1 MIKTFAC
8 ALALSALTFSVATA
22 AVAAEPVQSETV
34 RFGDLNLASPGG
46 AETLRQRLNLAAQRV
61 CDEKLDL
68 KTDVFA
74 RRRARTCQALAVARA
89 QAIVS
94 ASRGEAFLSA
104 AR

>member
-1 MIKTFAC
+1 MTKTLAC
-8 ALALSALTFSVATA
+8 AFAISALTFSAA

-34 RFGDLNLASPGG
+34 RFGDLNLATPAG
-46 AETLRQRLNLAAQRV
+46 ANTLRQRLNLAAQRV
-61 CDEKLDL
+61 CDEKLGL

-74 RRRARTCQALAVARA
+74 RRRARTCQDLAVARA

-94 ASRGEAFLSA
+94 ASRDGTFLSA